1 MNYGTDSSMFRHA
14 YREKVFPRLLE
25 FQPDL
30 ILISAGFGGHG
41 LDSINHGFMDLDED
55 DYK

>member
-30 ILISAGFGGHG
+30 ILISAGFDGHG